1 MPRSA
6 SSANQ
11 KFRGRFWVILWLTIF
26 LVVAVAMQARQSFA
40 IATAGRVS
48 ELREKRIALEAERAA
63 LERQIRLAT
72 SRKVLGARAEALGL
86 HFPEDSEFFYL
97 DLGPG
102 KR

>member
-1 MPRSA
+1 
-6 SSANQ
+6 
-11 KFRGRFWVILWLTIF
+11 LTIF
-26 LVVAVAMQARQSFA
+26 LVAAVIMQWRQSSA
-40 IATAGRVS
+40 IATSGRIT
-48 ELREKRIALEAERAA
+48 ELKERRTALESERAE
-63 LERQIRLAT
+63 LERQVRLAT